1 MSQFAVTNLPLAGL
15 KQALKCRHCGGEL
28 HLPFLDLGSAPPSNA
43 YLTEVG
49 LRTSERW
56 FPLRLLVC
64 ELCWLVQTEDHAG
77 REILFTDEYP
87 YFSSFSTSWLA
98 HAERYVQAMVQRF
111 DLNNESRVVEI
122 AANDGYLLQYVQAAG
137 IPCYG
142 VEPTIGTAAAARA
155 KGIAIVER
163 FFGVGLADELAST
176 GQQADLMVANNVL
189 AHVPDI
195 NDFVAGF
202 ARLLKPQGVATF
214 EFPHLLRMVQE
225 NQFDTAYHEHYSY
238 LSLKVVEHIFA
249 CNGLSVFDA
258 EELPTHGGSLRIFAQ
273 RSDYGLQAVSL
284 RVAPLRKAEADAGM
298 AEAAFY
304 SGFQARAEKVKD
316 DLVAFLIEAKRKGL
330 KVAGY
335 GAAAKGNTVLNFAGV
350 RPDLLPYVVDRNPA
364 KQGKFMPGSR
374 IPIVDETHLKLHQ
387 PDRILILPWNLRQE
401 VMAQLAYA
409 RQWGGEFVTAVPAL
423 TVTHGSQH
431 EDAANWR

>member
-1 MSQFAVTNLPLAGL
+1 
-15 KQALKCRHCGGEL
+15 LKCRHCASEL

-43 YLTEVG
+43 YLTETD
-49 LRTSERW
+49 LRASEAW

-77 REILFTDEYP
+77 RETLFNDDYA

-98 HAERYVQAMVQRF
+98 HAEHYVKAMVHRF
-111 DLNNESRVVEI
+111 DLTNVSRVAEI

-142 VEPTIGTAAAARA
+142 VEPTAGTAAAARS
-155 KGIAIVER
+155 KGIVIIER
-163 FFGVGLADELAST
+163 FFGVELADELARL
-176 GQQADLMVANNVL
+176 GQQADLLVANNVL
-189 AHVPDI
+189 AHVPGI

-238 LSLKVVEHIFA
+238 LSLTVVDHIFSL
-249 CNGLSVFDA
+249 NGLSVFDV

-273 RSDYGLQAVSL
+273 RRDCGLQVIT
-284 RVAPLRKAEADAGM
+284 RNVARLLKTEADAGV
-298 AEAAFY
+298 AASTFY
-304 SGFQARAEKVKD
+304 SGFQTRAEKVKN
-316 DLVAFLIEAKRKGL
+316 DLLAFLIEAKYQGL
-330 KVAGY
+330 KVAAY
-335 GAAAKGNTVLNFAGV
+335 GAAAKGNTILNFAGV

-364 KQGKFMPGSR
+364 KLGKFMPGSR
-374 IPIVDETHLKLHQ
+374 IPIVDEAHLKVHQ
-387 PDRILILPWNLRQE
+387 PDRILILPWNLGQE

-409 RQWGGEFVTAVPAL
+409 RQWGGQFVTAVPAFA
-423 TVTHGSQH
+423 VT
-431 EDAANWR
+431 